1 MNKSK
6 LTVNSTN
13 KPESLPQLPGD
24 SSGSPVSTN
33 TKANGEKNELAA
45 RADNRGQV
53 PTPGRVVGDFF
64 LKLAK
69 QKNPSRDDLDRLR
82 SLIVSTPDAWELAII
97 PMKTSIRQTIIAK
110 MGHGATGALMLAE
123 LDILAKQLDY
133 DTAPPLERMLIDHIL
148 TVRLRLFHVENC
160 YNNAFGGGSIGIE
173 AGRFWQDFLESAQSQ
188 FLRASEMLA
197 RIRRLARITPALQ
210 INIAREGGK
219 QVNVQGDV
227 SASGGQPAGG
237 S

>member
-1 MNKSK
+1 M
-6 LTVNSTN
+6 
-13 KPESLPQLPGD
+13 
-24 SSGSPVSTN
+24 
-33 TKANGEKNELAA
+33 AA
-45 RADNRGQV
+45 RADNSGQV
-53 PTPGRVVGDFF
+53 LDPAKEAAELF

-69 QKNPSRDDLDRLR
+69 QKNPSTDDLDRLR
-82 SLIVSTPDAWELAII
+82 RLIVSTPAAWELATISTM
-97 PMKTSIRQTIIAK
+97 PSIRQSIIKK
-110 MGHGATGALMLAE
+110 MGHGAAGALMLAE

-133 DTAPPLERMLIDHIL
+133 DNAPPLERMLIDHIL
-148 TVRLRLFHVENC
+148 TVRLRLIHVESC
-160 YNNAFGGGSIGIE
+160 YNNAMSGGSIGIE
-173 AGRFWQDFLESAQSQ
+173 AGRFWQDFLASAQIQ

-227 SASGGQPAGG
+227 PASGGQPAGG

>member
-1 MNKSK
+1 MNSNASSRERCAMNKIK

-45 RADNRGQV
+45 RADKSGQV
-53 PTPGRVVGDFF
+53 PTPGRVVADFF

-69 QKNPSRDDLDRLR
+69 QKTPGRDDLDRLR
-82 SLIVSTPDAWELAII
+82 SLIVSTPDAWELATI
-97 PMKTSIRQTIIAK
+97 PVMSSVRRTIIAK
-110 MGHGATGALMLAE
+110 MGDGVTGALVLAE
-123 LDILAKQLDY
+123 LDIQAKQLDY
-133 DTAPPLERMLIDHIL
+133 DASPPLERMLIDHIL
-148 TVRLRLFHVENC
+148 TARLRLIHVESC
-160 YNNAFGGGSIGIE
+160 YNNALSGGSIGIE

-197 RIRRLARITPALQ
+197 KIRRLARNTPALQ

-219 QVNVQGDV
+219 QVNVQG
-227 SASGGQPAGG
+227 
-237 S
+237 